1 MTVMELIRQA
11 KGTRDFS
18 VLAGIPYIGTMGIE
32 VTEAGGLLTTTLRA
46 DRKLTGNPWLPALHG
61 GVIGGLMET
70 AAIIQLAHDQ
80 DSDKLPKTINIT
92 VEYLRSGRIE
102 DLHARAEVTK
112 LGRRVANVQVRC
124 WQTDPDKPVATLHGH
139 FLLSEAKIC

>member
-1 MTVMELIRQA
+1 MTVMDVIRLA
-11 KGTRDFS
+11 KDTRDFS
-18 VLAGIPYIGTMGIE
+18 VLARIPYISTMGIK
-32 VTEAGGLLTTTLRA
+32 VTEANGLLTTTLGA
-46 DRKLTGNPWLPALHG
+46 DPKLTGNPRLPALHG

-70 AAIIQLAHDQ
+70 AAIIQLALDQ
-80 DSDKLPKTINIT
+80 DSDRLPKTINIT

-124 WQTDPDKPVATLHGH
+124 WQTDPEKPVATLHGH
-139 FLLSEAKIC
+139 FLLGEVNNC

>member
-18 VLAGIPYIGTMGIE
+18 VLAGIPYISTMGIE

-139 FLLSEAKIC
+139 FLLGEAKIC